1 MPASQ
6 PLPLLARHRQHDGRL
21 PNNRFG
27 DARPKPVLPNRQTN
41 ARPLLTLILDGIHV
55 QFSARRC
62 NNNKLGDQP
71 DKDGFTMA
79 SPPGTLGAWSATFQ
93 SPIVPV
99 AAAML
104 PSGQVLMWSSDS
116 VSEISTDLGTTPSTT
131 LTAFF
136 DPSTGNVSPLLNNGV
151 AADMFCPGIA
161 YLPDGRLLINGGSS
175 SFHTALYDPFGSTNG
190 GWADDAQMNIARGYN
205 SSVTLSNGDVF
216 TIGGS
221 WAGTF
226 SGPKDGE
233 LWSPRGGW
241 QLTGISDNAI
251 MGNDLVDQAQGFTE
265 FSDAHAWLFAMPN
278 GRVFQAGPSSQMN
291 FFDPATG
298 ASTPAG
304 TRGDDAYSIN
314 GTAVMYAPGKIFK
327 AGGATAYSGGIDA
340 FPGSVNA
347 TNAAYVIDITQD
359 YINPTAA
366 PVVQQVAPINHARAY
381 DNAVVLPDGEVFLV
395 GGQSQPHQFADDNSM
410 MIPEIWNPVTERS
423 VDVAPMP
430 TPRNYHSTA
439 LLLPDGRVFVG
450 GGGQCSGCG
459 DGTIDDPSANHPD
472 FELYSPP
479 YLFAADGSLAARP
492 TIMEAPVAMTL
503 GDPLTVGVSGNVRSF
518 SLVRLGTATHSVD
531 SDQRRIPLTIAGES
545 ADGRQFTLI
554 APSDPGITV
563 PGYYMLFAIDANN
576 VPSVSKIINVSSPG
590 LPGSPPPPPPPTST
604 PGISVLDTTTGQ
616 SVLAAAQPY
625 AGPVGGLQ
633 EQYINLTSDSLNISV
648 NTPNWFI
655 HSGSGTDA
663 IAANSG
669 ANVLDGGFASNFLT
683 GGSGTD
689 TFFVDDRAA
698 PADIWSTVNNFQAG
712 DAATIWGVTPQDFGL
727 AWVDGQGA
735 AGFTGLTLHATA
747 PDGPTASLTLAS
759 YSQADLSNGRLSVMF
774 GADAASGS
782 AYMYV
787 HGNG

>member
-1 MPASQ
+1 
-6 PLPLLARHRQHDGRL
+6 
-21 PNNRFG
+21 
-27 DARPKPVLPNRQTN
+27 
-41 ARPLLTLILDGIHV
+41 
-55 QFSARRC
+55 
-62 NNNKLGDQP
+62 
-71 DKDGFTMA
+71 
-79 SPPGTLGAWSATFQ
+79 
-93 SPIVPV
+93 
-99 AAAML
+99 
-104 PSGQVLMWSSDS
+104 MWSSDD
-116 VSEISTDLGTTPSTT
+116 VAGFEGDIGTAPSTT

-136 DPSTGNVSPLLNNGV
+136 DPSTGIAGPLMNSGV

-175 SFHTALYDPFGSTNG
+175 SSHTALYDPFSSTNG
-190 GWADDAQMNIARGYN
+190 GWADAAPMNIARGYN

-221 WAGTF
+221 WAGTV
-226 SGPKDGE
+226 GPKDGE
-233 LWSPRGGW
+233 LWSPGGGW

-251 MGNDLVDQAQGFTE
+251 MGNDLVDQAQGFVE
-265 FSDAHAWLFAMPN
+265 FSDDHAWLFAMPN

-304 TRGDDAYSIN
+304 TRGGDAFSIN

-327 AGGATAYSGGIDA
+327 AGGAPAYTGANDVL
-340 FPGSVNA
+340 PGAVNA
-347 TNAAYVIDITQD
+347 TNAAYVIDITKD
-359 YINPTAA
+359 YTDPTAA

-395 GGQSQPHQFADDNSM
+395 GGQSQPHQFFDDNSVLT
-410 MIPEIWNPVTERS
+410 PELWNPVTERS
-423 VDVAPMP
+423 TDVAPMP

-459 DGTIDDPSANHPD
+459 DAVTPDPSANHPD

-492 TIMEAPVAMTL
+492 TITQAPAAMTL
-503 GDPLTVGVSGNVRSF
+503 GDPLTVGVSGNVTSF

-545 ADGRQFTLI
+545 ADGAQFTLN

-563 PGYYMLFAIDANN
+563 PGYYMLFAIDAKN
-576 VPSVSKIINVSSPG
+576 VPSVSKIIKVSSPG

-604 PGISVLDTTTGQ
+604 PDIAVLDTTTGQ

-633 EQYINLTSDSLNISV
+633 EQYINITSDSLNISV
-648 NTPNWFI
+648 STPNWFI
-655 HSGSGTDA
+655 HSGGGTDA

-669 ANVLDGGFASNFLT
+669 TNVLDGGFASNFMT
-683 GGSGTD
+683 DGSGTD
-689 TFFVDDRAA
+689 TFFVDDRT
-698 PADIWSTVNNFQAG
+698 PLADIWDTVAGFHAG
-712 DAATIWGVTPQDFGL
+712 DAATVWGITPQDFSL
-727 AWVDGQGA
+727 DWVDGQGA

-747 PDGPTASLTLAS
+747 SGKPTASLTLAGFT
-759 YSQADLSNGRLSVMF
+759 QADLANGRLSVSF
-774 GADAASGS
+774 GTDPASGS
-782 AYMYV
+782 TYMLIQ
-787 HGNG
+787 GNS

>member
-1 MPASQ
+1 
-6 PLPLLARHRQHDGRL
+6 
-21 PNNRFG
+21 
-27 DARPKPVLPNRQTN
+27 
-41 ARPLLTLILDGIHV
+41 
-55 QFSARRC
+55 
-62 NNNKLGDQP
+62 
-71 DKDGFTMA
+71 MA
-79 SPPGTLGAWSATFQ
+79 SPSGTGGAWSETFQ

-99 AAAML
+99 AAALL
-104 PSGQVLMWSSDS
+104 PSGQLLMWSSDD
-116 VSEISTDLGTTPSTT
+116 VSTFETDIGTAPSTT

-136 DPSTGNVSPLLNNGV
+136 DPSTGNVSQLMNSGV

-161 YLPDGRLLINGGSS
+161 YLPDGRLLINGGSD
-175 SFHTALYDPFGSTNG
+175 SFHTALFDPFSNTNG
-190 GWADDAQMNIARGYN
+190 GWADDAPMNIARGYN

-221 WAGTF
+221 WAG
-226 SGPKDGE
+226 SAGPKDGE
-233 LWSPRGGW
+233 LWSPGNGW
-241 QLTGISDNAI
+241 QLTGISDSAI

-304 TRGDDAYSIN
+304 VRGDDAYSIN

-327 AGGATAYSGGIDA
+327 AGGAPAYSGGIDA
-340 FPGSVNA
+340 FPGLVNA
-347 TNAAYVIDITQD
+347 TAAAYVIDITQD

-366 PVVQQVAPINHARAY
+366 PVVQEVAPLNHARAY

-395 GGQSQPHQFADDNSM
+395 GGQSQPHQFADDNSV

-423 VDVAPMP
+423 IDVAPMP

-459 DGTIDDPSANHPD
+459 DGTIEDPSANHPD

-479 YLFAADGSLAARP
+479 YLFAADGSLAVRP
-492 TIMEAPVAMTL
+492 TITEAPAAMTL
-503 GDPLTVGVSGNVRSF
+503 GDPLTVGIGGNVSSF

-545 ADGRQFTLI
+545 ADGKQFTLI

-576 VPSVSKIINVSSPG
+576 VPSVAKIIQVGNAGTS
-590 LPGSPPPPPPPTST
+590 GSPTPIPTST
-604 PGISVLDTTTGQ
+604 PSPTPIPTSPPTPTPIPTSTPPPTPIPTSTSAPTAAPDLSVFDTTMGQ
-616 SVLAAAQPY
+616 SLLAAAQPY
-625 AGPVGGLQ
+625 AGPVDGLQ

-648 NTPNWFI
+648 STPNWFI
-655 HSGSGTDA
+655 HSGSGIDA

-669 ANVLDGGFASNFLT
+669 INVLDGGFASNFMT

-698 PADIWSTVNNFQAG
+698 LADIWDTVVGFHAG
-712 DAATIWGVTPQDFGL
+712 DAATVWGVTPQDFSL
-727 AWVDGQGA
+727 NWVGGQGA

-747 PDGPTASLTLAS
+747 TGKPTASLTLAGFT
-759 YSQADLSNGRLSVMF
+759 QTDLTNGRLSVSFGTDPASSSSYMF
-774 GADAASGS
+774 IQGHS
-782 AYMYV
+782 
-787 HGNG
+787 

>member
-1 MPASQ
+1 
-6 PLPLLARHRQHDGRL
+6 
-21 PNNRFG
+21 
-27 DARPKPVLPNRQTN
+27 
-41 ARPLLTLILDGIHV
+41 
-55 QFSARRC
+55 
-62 NNNKLGDQP
+62 
-71 DKDGFTMA
+71 MA
-79 SPPGTLGAWSATFQ
+79 SPSGTGGAWSGTFQ

-99 AAAML
+99 AAALL
-104 PSGQVLMWSSDS
+104 PSGQLLMWSSDD
-116 VSEISTDLGTTPSTT
+116 VSTFETDIGTAPSTT

-136 DPSTGNVSPLLNNGV
+136 DPSTGNVSQLMNSGV

-161 YLPDGRLLINGGSS
+161 YLPDGRLLINGGSN
-175 SFHTALYDPFGSTNG
+175 SFHTALFDPFSNTNG
-190 GWADDAQMNIARGYN
+190 GWADDAPMNIARGYN

-221 WAGTF
+221 WAG
-226 SGPKDGE
+226 SADPKDGE
-233 LWSPRGGW
+233 LWSPGNGW
-241 QLTGISDNAI
+241 QLTGISNSAI

-304 TRGDDAYSIN
+304 VRGDDAYSIN

-327 AGGATAYSGGIDA
+327 AGGAPAYSGGIDA
-340 FPGSVNA
+340 FPGLVNA
-347 TNAAYVIDITQD
+347 TAAAYVIDITQD

-366 PVVQQVAPINHARAY
+366 PVVQEVAPLNHARAY

-395 GGQSQPHQFADDNSM
+395 GGQSQPHQFADDNSV
-410 MIPEIWNPVTERS
+410 MISEIWNPVTERS
-423 VDVAPMP
+423 IDVAPMP

-459 DGTIDDPSANHPD
+459 DGTIEDPSANHLD

-479 YLFAADGSLAARP
+479 YLFAADGSLAVRP
-492 TIMEAPVAMTL
+492 TITEAPAAMTL
-503 GDPLTVGVSGNVRSF
+503 GDPLTVGIGGNVSSF

-531 SDQRRIPLTIAGES
+531 LDQRRIPLTIAGES
-545 ADGRQFTLI
+545 ADGKQFTLI
-554 APSDPGITV
+554 AHSDPGITV

-576 VPSVSKIINVSSPG
+576 VPSVARIIQVGNAGTS
-590 LPGSPPPPPPPTST
+590 GSPTPIPTST
-604 PGISVLDTTTGQ
+604 PSPTPTPIPTSPPTPTPIPTSTPPPTPIPTSTSAPTAAPDLSVFDTTMGQ
-616 SVLAAAQPY
+616 SLLAAAQPY
-625 AGPVGGLQ
+625 AGPVDGLQ

-648 NTPNWFI
+648 STPNWFI
-655 HSGSGTDA
+655 HSGSGIDA

-669 ANVLDGGFASNFLT
+669 INVLDGGFASDFMT

-698 PADIWSTVNNFQAG
+698 LADIWDTVVGFHAG
-712 DAATIWGVTPQDFGL
+712 DAATVWGVTPQDFSL
-727 AWVDGQGA
+727 NWVGGQGA

-747 PDGPTASLTLAS
+747 TGKPTASLTLAGFT
-759 YSQADLSNGRLSVMF
+759 QTDLTNGRLSVSFGTDPASSSSYMF
-774 GADAASGS
+774 IQGHS
-782 AYMYV
+782 
-787 HGNG
+787 